1 MICGVKIRNLSKIFG
16 EVLIRN
22 AVWENRASKQT
33 DTIVLLLVRYAQPHP
48 DTSTRRGP
56 KCRPLCPGTLQNTH
70 CLWKWAQKPANFR
83 RGIWNQRPWARH
95 AHLFGTTQEQ
105 QQRRKSNDERA
116 WYDVIQ
122 ATNIISHTNVTKDW
136 DREDSFLQ
144 SVMWC

>member
-1 MICGVKIRNLSKIFG
+1 L
-16 EVLIRN
+16 
-22 AVWENRASKQT
+22 
-33 DTIVLLLVRYAQPHP
+33 
-48 DTSTRRGP
+48 
-56 KCRPLCPGTLQNTH
+56 
-70 CLWKWAQKPANFR
+70 
-83 RGIWNQRPWARH
+83 NQRPWARH